1 MKVSK
6 NLIWMHLTLKPS
18 NDDDMMDKTEDRTFI
33 DVITYPTI
41 LALNGPMG
49 KGQSQK
55 MIEQYI
61 IIENV

>member
-1 MKVSK
+1 
-6 NLIWMHLTLKPS
+6 MHLTLKPS